1 MVFLSALNLI
11 ESFLLKMGFQICF
24 YMKMKFNTTNV
35 TLFMMIAKYVDD
47 ITDSNDDMLY
57 TIIVLLVNDI
67 TSYLN

>member
-1 MVFLSALNLI
+1 
-11 ESFLLKMGFQICF
+11 
-24 YMKMKFNTTNV
+24 MKFNTTNV